1 MRARMIA
8 WRAAAAAPWV
18 LTAELAQ
25 PDSHAAPDTPTAAR
39 KPRRSRFSPTSGV
52 CHRGRRLTSGRWRL
66 RAPPA
71 VVLGCGALENRRRRA
86 RGIDL
91 TRDNPV
97 EQLPYRRIFADRC
110 FELAP
115 HPEGGDP
122 EHLVHQVAASA
133 LGQRALLLDV
143 RAVLGELV

>member
-1 MRARMIA
+1 EGFAPPGGVAR
-8 WRAAAAAPWV
+8 
-18 LTAELAQ
+18 
-25 PDSHAAPDTPTAAR
+25 
-39 KPRRSRFSPTSGV
+39 
-52 CHRGRRLTSGRWRL
+52 RGWRLTGGGGRPG
-66 RAPPA
+66 APPA

-143 RAVLGELV
+143 RAVLGELVDQLLGALAAGGLGADDRYLPALTRSE